1 MQSCLQ
7 AFLDND
13 DYHSV
18 LPAIVDGYRRETA
31 KHGLAA
37 SNAFVLVEWGSI
49 ILSRAWEISDSPL
62 YLSFA
67 RVLEVCLSSGKGT
80 VKRSAIVVARRA
92 VRNLLG
98 DETRILA
105 VVRQLTTK
113 DQPLGSRTAVLLG
126 VIAGVCARKNKS
138 VLFKD
143 QYYAFYVREILGSR
157 TAIPSHIATALN
169 DFFENFTTAAEF
181 RKEVVP
187 TLEKAFLRAPEVVQ
201 DLVPPMVHSLSFEV
215 NLAEIIA
222 EHLLKPL
229 LANTKSQNATVRDGA
244 SSALAALMSHAREE
258 KFLKKIADDLSA
270 SFSKL
275 TVVEQ
280 RLVQARMLALIPYIP
295 SNSEAICQII
305 AKSAGKEPNETALA
319 AELSALTTQYA
330 QMILASSSEGLKQEY
345 AKDIND
351 AFSKGLS
358 DKKSG
363 ARKIWAS
370 SAGDLL
376 WKVAGGTYHA
386 SEKAIEAPS
395 AVVQF
400 VESIAPRLL
409 QIFDEVAQNPIVAGP
424 LAVAAFTTTAIC
436 PIMFRNVGNG
446 AIRTSLLKAKIYDR
460 ALSQAS
466 FLLNHRVYAKL
477 SSHEDLSWV
486 IRALVACSDNIEEAS
501 ADTKDAWTQTF
512 LFSIAAAGIPPTVR
526 NEAMTALTNVWSQR
540 GRMVSQMVIQG
551 LWNWQQQTELS
562 ERDTAALSAKSGTS
576 QLFLAVRSI
585 CPSTQDTK
593 QQDYGSMESQLI
605 NMLVLCR
612 PEILPRVHW
621 IDTCLRVGQDPGT
634 IARTK
639 VTECLQM
646 VDRCLTPIEGPAPSV
661 TVKLAAYNT
670 AAELAFVAPDAITPA
685 LIGMINSNLP
695 TDELEQW
702 GPTDIAIARTPE
714 GTAFVDVLS
723 SKSQNYAIDKNAKDY
738 DTVKWEEEIRIQV
751 AQKRGQDRKLTQD
764 EKARVHAQ
772 LTKEAA
778 IRTDVHKLEA
788 RLLNGIG
795 FVRALALG
803 PPIEP
808 ALWFCQSL
816 RALTAVIAAGAGR
829 LVGPAADEAYLEC
842 SGFMSSRLGSIS
854 RFIGIA
860 TLRALGSSTLPEEL
874 VEEPLG
880 DLVTRL
886 LYRLRFASEQRAFD
900 SISLIYLLPLVFAVL
915 QQSGIARPAGDEA
928 DEQITLALE
937 ILSFHTDACKLSI
950 LLLSIAG
957 VLSPSLWADSARR
970 NFCSLFARFGFST
983 NCKNSHRQAASA

>member
-7 AFLDND
+7 AFLDNG
-13 DYHSV
+13 DYQFV
-18 LPAIVDGYRRETA
+18 LPAIVDSYRRETA
-31 KHGLAA
+31 KNGLAA
-37 SNAFVLVEWGSI
+37 SNAFVLVEWGSV
-49 ILSRAWEISDSPL
+49 ILSRAWEKCDPQL

-67 RVLEVCLSSGKGT
+67 KVLDVCLSSGKGT

-92 VRNLLG
+92 VRKFLG
-98 DETRILA
+98 DETRIPA
-105 VVRQLTTK
+105 VIRQLTAK
-113 DQPLGSRTAVLLG
+113 DQSLGSRTAVLLG
-126 VIAGVCARKNKS
+126 VIAGVCARKNKA
-138 VLFKD
+138 VLVKD

-169 DFFENFTTAAEF
+169 DFFENFTTIAEF

-201 DLVPPMVHSLSFEV
+201 DLVPALVHSLSSEV
-215 NLAEIIA
+215 DLAEIIA
-222 EHLLKPL
+222 DHLLKPL

-244 SSALAALMSHAREE
+244 FSGFAALMSHAREE
-258 KFLKKIADDLSA
+258 KFLGKIADDLSA

-275 TVVEQ
+275 TMGEQ
-280 RLVQARMLALIPYIP
+280 RLVQARMLAQIPYVA
-295 SNSEAICQII
+295 SKSEAICQTI

-330 QMILASSSEGLKQEY
+330 QMILASSSDGLKQKH
-345 AKDIND
+345 ADDLND

-358 DKKSG
+358 DKKPG

-376 WKVAGGTYHA
+376 WKVTGSINHA
-386 SEKAIEAPS
+386 SEQAIGIPS
-395 AVVQF
+395 NVVHF
-400 VESIAPRLL
+400 VESIVPGLL
-409 QIFDEVAQNPIVAGP
+409 QIFDEVAQSPIVAGP
-424 LAVAAFTTTAIC
+424 LAVAAFTTTALC
-436 PIMFRNVGNG
+436 PIMLQIIGSG

-460 ALSQAS
+460 ALSQTS
-466 FLLNHRVYAKL
+466 FLLNHRVYTKM
-477 SSHEDLSWV
+477 SSHEDLLWV
-486 IRALVACSDNIEEAS
+486 IRSLVACSNNLEKAS
-501 ADTKDAWTQTF
+501 ADTQDAWTQTF
-512 LFSIAAAGIPPTVR
+512 LYLIVAAGISPIVR
-526 NEAMTALTNVWSQR
+526 NEAMTALTDVWLQR
-540 GRMVSQMVIQG
+540 SRVISQMVVRG

-562 ERDTAALSAKSGTS
+562 ERDSVALSAKSGTS
-576 QLFLAVRSI
+576 QLFQAVRSI
-585 CPSTQDTK
+585 CPPKQDTN
-593 QQDYGSMESQLI
+593 QQDYDSMQAQLV

-621 IDTCLRVGQDPGT
+621 IDTCLRVGQDPGN

-646 VDRCLTPIEGPAPSV
+646 IDRCLTPVEGPAPSA

-685 LIGMINSNLP
+685 LIGIINRNLP
-695 TDELEQW
+695 TNEVEQY
-702 GPTDIAIARTPE
+702 GPTEIAIARTPE

-723 SKSQNYAIDKNAKDY
+723 SKAQSYAIDKNAKDY
-738 DTVKWEEEIRIQV
+738 DTMKWEEEIRNQV
-751 AQKRGQDRKLTQD
+751 AQKKGQDRKLTQD
-764 EKARVHAQ
+764 EKARVQAQ

-778 IRTDVHKLEA
+778 IRSDVHKLEA
-788 RLLNGIG
+788 RLRNGIG

-808 ALWFCQSL
+808 GLWFCQSL
-816 RALTAVIAAGAGR
+816 RALTPIIATGAGR

-842 SGFMSSRLGSIS
+842 SRFMSSRLGSLR

-860 TLRALGSSTLPEEL
+860 TLRALGSSTLSEEL
-874 VEEPLG
+874 IEEPLG

-886 LYRLRFASEQRAFD
+886 LYRLRFASEQRPFD
-900 SISLIYLLPLVFAVL
+900 SISLFYLLPLVFAVI

-928 DEQITLALE
+928 DEQITLAIE
-937 ILSFHTDACKLSI
+937 ILSFHTDACKLLI

-957 VLSPSLWADSARR
+957 VSR
-970 NFCSLFARFGFST
+970 NIRSLFAGFGLST